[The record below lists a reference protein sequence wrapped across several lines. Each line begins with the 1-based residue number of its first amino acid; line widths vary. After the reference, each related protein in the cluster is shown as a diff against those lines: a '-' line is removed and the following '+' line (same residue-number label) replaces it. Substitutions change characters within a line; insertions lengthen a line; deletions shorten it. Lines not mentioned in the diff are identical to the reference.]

1 MSARPRDIQLL
12 SKTLAAMTRIITT
25 VRKAMATDA
34 DALSKIGSEAFS
46 AAYAEFNTPADLSA
60 HIHEHYSP
68 GAIERELGLPDRRY
82 LLALAGDEPAG
93 LCKLCEGPTPN
104 DIPDAAALEIQQ
116 LYIHPSHQRRGVGKV
131 LVDAALDEARSA
143 GLMGV
148 WLGVWEKADW
158 AIDFYLNCGFRNVG
172 SHAFQ
177 LASSRQMDLLMW
189 MPATD
194 D

>member
-1 MSARPRDIQLL
+1 
-12 SKTLAAMTRIITT
+12 MTRIITK
-25 VRKAMATDA
+25 VRKATATDA

-46 AAYAEFNTPADLSA
+46 AAYGEFNAPADLSA
-60 HIHEHYSP
+60 HIHENYSP
-68 GAIERELGLPDRRY
+68 GAIQRELGLPDRRY
-82 LLALAGDEPAG
+82 LLASAGDEPAG
-93 LCKLCEGPTPN
+93 LCKLCEGPTP
-104 DIPDAAALEIQQ
+104 DGIPAPAALEIQQ
-116 LYIHPSHQRRGVGKV
+116 LYIHPAHQRRGVGKM

-158 AIDFYLNCGFRNVG
+158 AIYFYLNYGFRKVG

-189 MPATD
+189 MSATD

>member
-1 MSARPRDIQLL
+1 
-12 SKTLAAMTRIITT
+12 MTRIITT
-25 VRKAMATDA
+25 VRKATVTDA

-60 HIHEHYSP
+60 HIHENYSP
-68 GAIERELGLPDRRY
+68 GAIRRELKLPDRRY
-82 LLALAGDEPAG
+82 LLAVTGDEPAG
-93 LCKLCEGPTPN
+93 LCKFCEGPAP
-104 DIPDAAALEIQQ
+104 DGIPDAAALEIQQ
-116 LYIHPSHQRRGVGKV
+116 LYIHPDHQRRGVGKA
-131 LVDAALDEARSA
+131 LVDAVRGEARSV
-143 GLMGV
+143 GLTGV

-158 AIDFYLNCGFRNVG
+158 AIDFYLNYGFRKVG

-189 MPATD
+189 ISATD